1 MTFCRKPAGSTG
13 VRTSCPLTRLT
24 WLIPEKFWKVNDRRV
39 KRCSWRGTLCDLLTV
54 ERKRYAWPLLS
65 VQTSVAQIPMAKI
78 AIYFLANSLCSSK
91 NLREKVK
98 WSWLFSRKVGYTCVY
113 FQINLRISFVKIIMT
128 IINFFIQSFYK
139 KFTEFTCADA
149 FFYTLSLNKNS
160 LLAIQLLT
168 KSMSK
173 I

>member
-39 KRCSWRGTLCDLLTV
+39 KRCSWRGTLCDLLTA

-65 VQTSVAQIPMAKI
+65 VQTSVAQIPMAEI

-113 FQINLRISFVKIIMT
+113 FLRKSFVKIIMT

-139 KFTEFTCADA
+139 KFTE
-149 FFYTLSLNKNS
+149 LLRNS
-160 LLAIQLLT
+160 RVQTPFLY
-168 KSMSK
+168 SPVE
-173 I
+173 